1 MEKRFRLSR
10 KKLMVFVL
18 TGVCAIFSFLGILQT
33 LNTMSLEGTATVT
46 GPAPFALKNQFQRS
60 NFTTSPQCTFKFDWP
75 PNCETGFKNE
85 DRICKR
91 KLGKASYRDRSRLP
105 NSVVDGVRYFVFF
118 VGHARSGTSI
128 TGSLLDAHPNVILAN
143 ELFILH
149 QMASFPSSY
158 TTKRTV
164 MDALNGR
171 QRAMTDHFKKS
182 SRKGYSLYING
193 SHMGTY
199 EDHVDVIGDKGAGS
213 TTGLYMSDPEKF
225 ADVYHKL
232 QRMMNIP
239 VKVIQVCSYGF
250 LGEHETFMRTGFII
264 INYYAG
270 SCSNMHTAPI
280 DPQCCTPG
288 L

>member
-1 MEKRFRLSR
+1 MRFRLPS
-10 KKLMVFVL
+10 KKPLRLLVFVS
-18 TGVCAIFSFLGILQT
+18 TGAIFFFVGILHKLHT
-33 LNTMSLEGTATVT
+33 TSLERTAT
-46 GPAPFALKNQFQRS
+46 GPEPFPLKNQFQKS
-60 NFTTSPQCTFKFDWP
+60 ILKFTTSSQCTFRLDWA
-75 PNCETGFKNE
+75 PNCETGFM
-85 DRICKR
+85 DDARICER
-91 KLGKASYRDRSRLP
+91 RLGRASYRDRNRLP

-118 VGHARSGTSI
+118 VGNSRSGSSI

-164 MDALNGR
+164 MDALNDR
-171 QRAMTDHFKKS
+171 QRAMTEHFKKS

-239 VKVIQVCSYGF
+239 VKVIQVCMQGF
-250 LGEHETFMRTGFII
+250 GGH
-264 INYYAG
+264 
-270 SCSNMHTAPI
+270 
-280 DPQCCTPG
+280 
-288 L
+288 